1 MLNEALRLVRIY
13 HDLTQTQLSY
23 ELGIS
28 NSFLSEIESG
38 KKVPSLEL
46 LGKYATRF
54 DLPVSSLL
62 FFSENIETSKVTD
75 KVRLS
80 VARKAVTLLGW
91 VAKTSKPPIV
101 QA

>member
-1 MLNEALRLVRIY
+1 MLNEALRLLRVY

-28 NSFLSEIESG
+28 KSFLSEIESG

-46 LGKYATRF
+46 LNKYSVRF
-54 DLPVSSLL
+54 DLPLSSLL
-62 FFSENIETSKVTD
+62 FFSENLEKSKVTD

-80 VARKAVTLLGW
+80 VARKAVALLDW
-91 VAKTSKPPIV
+91 VAKTSKKSSV
-101 QA
+101 A

>member
-1 MLNEALRLVRIY
+1 LLDEALRLVRVY

-38 KKVPSLEL
+38 KKTPSLDL
-46 LGKYATRF
+46 LDKYSARF
-54 DLPVSSLL
+54 DIPVSSLL
-62 FFSENIETSKVTD
+62 FFAENIENSKVTD
-75 KVRLS
+75 KIRLS
-80 VARKAVTLLGW
+80 VASKAVALLGW
-91 VAKTSKPPIV
+91 VAKTSKRPAA